1 VRRKAREDASSTRS
15 PHLSHLTPHR
25 AGQIMS
31 DQQLARALFAPRSV
45 ALIGASGD
53 ATKNTSRPQ
62 RFLAKHGFAGRVLPI
77 NKGRDELFGLKA
89 YPSLRAVPDAVDHAF
104 IMVPAPAVPE
114 AIDQCCEKQVPVVTI
129 FSDGFAETG
138 PEGRARQEA
147 LLERARASGVRLLG
161 PNCIGLL
168 DMHSH
173 FVLSVNAVL
182 EHAEIR
188 PGDTAIVSQS
198 GSMMGALMSRGLGR
212 GTGFSKLVSVGNE
225 ADLAVGEI
233 TDLLVDDADTKV
245 ILLFMETIR
254 DADRLA
260 YAARRAYL
268 AGKPVIVF
276 KLGRSEVGVEL
287 ATSHTG
293 AMTGSDDMAE
303 AFFRAHGMLRVDL
316 LETLFELPALVQGR
330 RPAAR
335 HRVAAMTTTGGGAAS
350 VVDRLGVH
358 GVEVVAPSDAVI
370 DSLAKNK
377 IAVSRAR
384 LIDLTLAGARK
395 EIYSAVLNA
404 LLASDHCDLVLAV
417 VGSSAQYQPQ
427 IAIEPIVEASRGDKP
442 LAVFCAPQAD
452 ASLALM
458 SERGIAGF
466 RTPEAC
472 ADAIRSWRDWRAP
485 LAAIAPDAARVAAAG
500 GAVSGKRRLL
510 DETEASGVFKA
521 LGVPVARSAVITDPG
536 QAAGLDFPVVAKILS
551 PDIAHKTDAGGV
563 VVNIADGAALRQ
575 AASGILERVRA
586 KHPNARVNGILV
598 QRMEKGLAEVILGY
612 RRDPQ
617 VGPVVVL
624 GVGGVLAEIYRD
636 FAVRLAPVG
645 SDEAARMIEEVRGLA
660 VIRGYRGL
668 PRGDSAALAR
678 AVSAFSQLAFVE
690 PRVAEAE
697 VNPLIVR
704 REGEG
709 VVAVDGL
716 LVLADN

>member
-1 VRRKAREDASSTRS
+1 MSKSSG
-15 PHLSHLTPHR
+15 PE
-25 AGQIMS
+25 
-31 DQQLARALFAPRSV
+31 LAQALFAPRSV

-53 ATKNTSRPQ
+53 STKNTSRPQ
-62 RFLAKHGFAGRVLPI
+62 RFLAKHGFGGRVLPI
-77 NKGRDELFGLKA
+77 NKGRAELFGLKA
-89 YPSLRAVPDAVDHAF
+89 YPDLRAVPDAVDHAF

-114 AIDQCCEKQVPVVTI
+114 AIEQCCEKKVPVVTI

-138 PEGRARQEA
+138 AEGRARQQA

-188 PGDTAIVSQS
+188 PGHTAIVSQS

-254 DADRLA
+254 DAERLA
-260 YAARRAYL
+260 RAARRAFE
-268 AGKPVIVF
+268 AGKPVVVF

-293 AMTGSDDMAE
+293 AMTGADDMAD
-303 AFFRAHGMLRVDL
+303 AFIRAHGMLRVDQ

-358 GVEVVAPSDAVI
+358 GVEVVAPTGKVVAELQGKVVRI
-370 DSLAKNK
+370 
-377 IAVSRAR
+377 SRAR
-384 LIDLTLAGARK
+384 LTDLTLAGARK
-395 EIYSAVLNA
+395 EVYSAVLNA

-427 IAIEPIVEASRGDKP
+427 IAIEPILEANRGDKP

-458 SERGIAGF
+458 SEHGIAGF

-472 ADAIRSWRDWRAP
+472 ADAIRAWRDWRAP
-485 LAAIAPDAARVAAAG
+485 LGTPAADGARVAAARAAMG
-500 GAVSGKRRLL
+500 GKRRLN
-510 DETEASGVFKA
+510 EIEACRVFEA
-521 LGVPVARSAVITDPG
+521 LGVPAARSAVIKTAEERVTLP
-536 QAAGLDFPVVAKILS
+536 FPVVAKILS

-563 VVNIADGAALRQ
+563 VVNIPDAGALKRAGADILRNVG
-575 AASGILERVRA
+575 SR
-586 KHPNARVNGILV
+586 HPEAQVNGILV
-598 QRMEKGLAEVILGY
+598 QSMEKGLAEVIVGY

-645 SDEAARMIEEVRGLA
+645 ADEAARMVEEVRGLA
-660 VIRGYRGL
+660 LIRGYRGL
-668 PRGDSAALAR
+668 PRGDTRALAA
-678 AVSAFSQLAFVE
+678 AVSAFSQLACLE

-697 VNPLIVR
+697 VNPLIVK